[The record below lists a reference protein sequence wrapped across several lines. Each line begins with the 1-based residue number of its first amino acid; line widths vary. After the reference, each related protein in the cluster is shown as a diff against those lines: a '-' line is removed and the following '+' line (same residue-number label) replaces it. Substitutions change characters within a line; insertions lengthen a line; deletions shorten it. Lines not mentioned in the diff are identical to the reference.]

1 MNINVTFY
9 MVLNSFVGAM
19 PVDMPLFFRKG
30 KMGDWVNWLSEEQS
44 NLIDARV
51 KEVKDKYGLCC

>member
-1 MNINVTFY
+1 MMFNF
-9 MVLNSFVGAM
+9 FVGE
-19 PVDMPLFFRKG
+19 MPLFFRKG

-44 NLIDARV
+44 DLIDARV